1 MINDEY
7 STLSWVKISPKRAR
21 EHNQNAP
28 ILITAMANKFKQ
40 PAQAQTKSNAK
51 SAAPQKKVAQMNKS
65 GKK

>member
-1 MINDEY
+1 
-7 STLSWVKISPKRAR
+7 LPKQAR

-51 SAAPQKKVAQMNKS
+51 SAAPQKKAVQMNKS